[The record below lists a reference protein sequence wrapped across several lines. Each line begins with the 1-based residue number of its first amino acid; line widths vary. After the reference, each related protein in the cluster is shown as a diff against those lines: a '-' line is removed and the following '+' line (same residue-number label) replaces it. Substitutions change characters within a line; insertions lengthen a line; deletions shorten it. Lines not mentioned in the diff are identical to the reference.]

1 MLAVVRLDCKVC
13 RCSGLGYC
21 DKVELTLCSEA
32 HEEELNGLW
41 QMRWYQ
47 TSGCIGALAKL
58 EALRLVELD
67 QWHEILGCS
76 AKLLLCSWPSRTL
89 M

>member
-1 MLAVVRLDCKVC
+1 MLAVVRLDCEVC

-41 QMRWYQ
+41 QMRWSSDFGLHWR
-47 TSGCIGALAKL
+47 TSKTRGSPLGGA
-58 EALRLVELD
+58 
-67 QWHEILGCS
+67 
-76 AKLLLCSWPSRTL
+76 
-89 M
+89 